1 MPRSKASRRHH
12 AFLFQGNHDLLGKAF
27 GWEFA
32 LAFKSPNRFL
42 TKFRAS
48 NRRRAV

>member
-1 MPRSKASRRHH
+1 MHFCIKVD
-12 AFLFQGNHDLLGKAF
+12 HDLLGKAF
-27 GWEFA
+27 GEFA